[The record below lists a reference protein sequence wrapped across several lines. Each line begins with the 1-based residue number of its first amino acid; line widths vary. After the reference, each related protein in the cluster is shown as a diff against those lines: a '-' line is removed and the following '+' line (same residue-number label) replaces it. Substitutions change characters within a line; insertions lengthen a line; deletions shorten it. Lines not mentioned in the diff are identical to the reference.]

1 MKKLLVLSLFLG
13 LMGSAY
19 ALEKVDITTGVYM
32 ESENHNAEYG
42 IKNTENGVCFW
53 LRLPKKQ

>member
-19 ALEKVDITTGVYM
+19 ALEKVNITTGVYM
-32 ESENHNAEYG
+32 ESENHNAEYS
-42 IKNTENGVCFW
+42 
-53 LRLPKKQ
+53 

>member
-32 ESENHNAEYG
+32 ESENHNGQKIQESE
-42 IKNTENGVCFW
+42 IRFW
-53 LRLPKKQ
+53 WEDSL